1 MDIDL
6 LSKMVK
12 ELILDNDKVVLPG
25 LGCFVAETVPAY
37 FSDKGYTIN
46 PPYRKLYFRARPD
59 EGDALVDFY
68 ARSNDLSYEVAEK
81 IIKDFIA
88 ELRSVLHVKKAV
100 VFPGLGRLR
109 ATKENNI
116 FFIAD
121 EDLDIYPEGFGLEPI
136 SLKTHQETS
145 DEVSAAVA
153 GLKSVLESVPAPAPA
168 AEPAPEAVPEPEPI
182 SEPEPMV
189 EPEPTLEPTPE
200 PTPEPEIELLVE
212 PMPESE
218 PEPMP
223 EPEPLPEAEELV
235 ADPEPV
241 VVQEPVVEPD
251 SETVPEPATPT
262 PAQPAAPTA
271 APTATPEATPT
282 AAPEAKPE
290 GIRWG
295 RILLIIFCIL
305 AAIVIAYMLVGRLC
319 PEWIDQFLYSP
330 EELEILNH

>member
-153 GLKSVLESVPAPAPA
+153 GLKSVLESVPAPA
-168 AEPAPEAVPEPEPI
+168 AEPVPEAVPE
-182 SEPEPMV
+182 SEPES
-189 EPEPTLEPTPE
+189 E
-200 PTPEPEIELLVE
+200 PEPEIELLVE

-223 EPEPLPEAEELV
+223 EPELLPEAEEPV

-241 VVQEPVVEPD
+241 VTPEPVVEP
-251 SETVPEPATPT
+251 ETVPEPATPA
-262 PAQPAAPTA
+262 AQPAAPTA
-271 APTATPEATPT
+271 EPAATPEATPT
-282 AAPEAKPE
+282 AAPEAKPA

-295 RILLIIFCIL
+295 RILLIILGIL
-305 AAIVIAYMLVGRLC
+305 AAIVIAYMLVGRLY